1 VEELS
6 DQHLEQVYQAQ
17 HYEIAATAA
26 VLGLSRQA
34 LYRRLEAHPSFVR
47 VDDLADT
54 DILAVMN
61 RVKSIKAAALELK
74 ISHHA
79 LRPRLRR
86 LGVT

>member
-1 VEELS
+1 
-6 DQHLEQVYQAQ
+6 
-17 HYEIAATAA
+17 
-26 VLGLSRQA
+26 
-34 LYRRLEAHPSFVR
+34 VR